1 MLRVRAQ
8 RPEVVLSAEEACAAF
23 KRQPRLEDLS
33 QRAAVPD
40 FIDAVVGLLKDA
52 ARVWYSRKAK
62 RDEREILLL
71 GPLAPTP
78 LPIRIPAFQ
87 PALQCRFAEDASG
100 PLLL

>member
-62 RDEREILLL
+62 RD
-71 GPLAPTP
+71 
-78 LPIRIPAFQ
+78 
-87 PALQCRFAEDASG
+87 
-100 PLLL
+100 